1 MTDPNFDQAAAS
13 SPEEQMDAPGTPAS
27 TLNMGT
33 TVVGGPVHPDDL
45 KDDEGLAE
53 GESD

>member
-1 MTDPNFDQAAAS
+1 MTDPNFDQAAADT
-13 SPEEQMDAPGTPAS
+13 PAGIDAPGTPAS